1 MILHGYWRSSA
12 AYRVRIALNFKGIEW
27 THREVSLIRKGGEHQ
42 RPDFAEL
49 NPQKLV
55 PVLESGSTVLTQSVS
70 IIEYLEEILPHPP
83 LLPAGAV
90 ERARV
95 RALAMAIACDVHP
108 LNNLRVLEYLGG
120 ELGIDTDRRTSWYS
134 HWVTEGMQAIETLVS
149 GSSKTCDFCHGDS
162 PTLADVCLV
171 PQLYNARRYEIDLTP
186 YPSIRH
192 IESNCLRL
200 KAFVDAQPENQRDAE

>member
-12 AYRVRIALNFKGIEW
+12 AYRVRIALNLKGIQW
-27 THREVSLIRKGGEHQ
+27 THREVSLIREGGEH
-42 RPDFAEL
+42 RKPDFTQL

-55 PVLESGSTVLTQSVS
+55 PVLESGSTVLTQSMA
-70 IIEYLEEILPHPP
+70 IIEYLEEIQPHPP
-83 LLPAGAV
+83 LLPADAV

-108 LNNLRVLEYLGG
+108 LNNLRVLQYLGK
-120 ELGIDTDRRTSWYS
+120 ELGIDTDRRTNWYA
-134 HWVTEGMQAIETLVS
+134 HWVTEGMQSIETLVS
-149 GSSKTCDFCHGDS
+149 GNPQTQDFCHGNS

-186 YPSIRH
+186 YPTIRN
-192 IESNCLRL
+192 IESNCLHL
-200 KAFVDAQPENQRDAE
+200 NAFVDAQPENQPDAK